1 VLQLSKQELKYVA
14 EGYVRKRYALIQ
26 VGAMVCILIF
36 VIVGWQFATA
46 NFIWFIIGMLGLWL
60 LIFEPLRHIE
70 MKKEMRK
77 LNESYRGEQ
86 FFSMDSG
93 ELRESAWSDNSLQ
106 EEILALYT
114 KEYLDFK
121 SMRKDAF
128 KETY

>member
-77 LNESYRGEQ
+77 LYEFSYI
-86 FFSMDSG
+86 DSG
-93 ELRESAWSDNSLQ
+93 ELRESAWSDNGIQ
-106 EEILALYT
+106 EEILALYIR
-114 KEYLDFK
+114 EYEWHGGNEDEL
-121 SMRKDAF
+121 A
-128 KETY
+128 T

>member
-1 VLQLSKQELKYVA
+1 MLQLSKQELKFIA

-70 MKKEMRK
+70 MKKGMRR
-77 LNESYRGEQ
+77 LNESYHGEQ

-93 ELRESAWSDNSLQ
+93 ELRESAWSDNGIQ
-106 EEILALYT
+106 EEILALYVRDYEWHGDNEQWQ
-114 KEYLDFK
+114 K
-121 SMRKDAF
+121 
-128 KETY
+128 

>member
-1 VLQLSKQELKYVA
+1 MLQLSKQELKFVA

-36 VIVGWQFATA
+36 VIVGWQFTTA
-46 NFIWFIIGMLGLWL
+46 NFVWFIIGLLGLWL

-70 MKKEMRK
+70 MKKEMRR

-93 ELRESAWSDNSLQ
+93 ELNESAWSDNGIQ
-106 EEILALYT
+106 EEILELYVRDY
-114 KEYLDFK
+114 EWHGGNEQCL
-121 SMRKDAF
+121 
-128 KETY
+128 

>member
-1 VLQLSKQELKYVA
+1 MNNSQQELKFIA

-77 LNESYRGEQ
+77 LYEFSYI
-86 FFSMDSG
+86 DSG
-93 ELRESAWSDNSLQ
+93 ELRESAWSDNGIQ
-106 EEILALYT
+106 EEILALYIR
-114 KEYLDFK
+114 EYEWHGGNEDEL
-121 SMRKDAF
+121 A
-128 KETY
+128 T